1 MVGGVEGMVGAYC
14 GTGRGKKG
22 GDRIVLFTAG
32 CGWVATLVDG
42 SLVGTEAG
50 THGVGEKK
58 IRFWQK
64 RSPNCDFFYF
74 IVLLS
79 CPLLKIYDGWVQREG
94 KTDPIWAI
102 KIFNS
107 LRSKDVHMMVRPC

>member
-1 MVGGVEGMVGAYC
+1 MEGEREREKRETKEGDRMDAAIGSGIWPRRSAAGRMVGGVEGMVGAYC

-22 GDRIVLFTAG
+22 GDRIVLFTAV

-58 IRFWQK
+58 IRFCRNAPQIAIFLLH
-64 RSPNCDFFYF
+64 SPS
-74 IVLLS
+74 ILS
-79 CPLLKIYDGWVQREG
+79 TP
-94 KTDPIWAI
+94 
-102 KIFNS
+102 
-107 LRSKDVHMMVRPC
+107 